1 VSLTLYLQTI
11 SSMRRRN
18 TSQSV
23 MISTRPSLN
32 LLATK
37 KITLL
42 SESSLY
48 STSINQLPL
57 SKISVSQS
65 NYQSIS
71 HSINNYAAADY
82 LIMLLIHLRLDDM
95 PIIIIKNMLCKISQQ
110 KYCFVEANF
119 NQFMILFPFFSC
131 LSFLTSQ
138 CYLSTSLSV

>member
-1 VSLTLYLQTI
+1 
-11 SSMRRRN
+11 MRRRN

-42 SESSLY
+42 RKSSLY

-57 SKISVSQS
+57 SKYYLSVSHS

-71 HSINNYAAADY
+71 HSINNYAAADFY
-82 LIMLLIHLRLDDM
+82 LIYHVVNFHLLRPDDM
-95 PIIIIKNMLCKISQQ
+95 PNIIIKKLCDTTQQ
-110 KYCFVEANF
+110 RKYCFDDANF
-119 NQFMILFPFFSC
+119 NHMILFPFFSC
-131 LSFLTSQ
+131 L
-138 CYLSTSLSV
+138 YPIITSLSICYSSTHLSQCE